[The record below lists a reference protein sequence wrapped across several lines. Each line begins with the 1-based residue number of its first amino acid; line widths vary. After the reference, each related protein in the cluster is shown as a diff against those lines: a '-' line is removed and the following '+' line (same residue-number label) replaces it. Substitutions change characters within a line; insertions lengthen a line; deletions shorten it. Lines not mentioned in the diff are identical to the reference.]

1 MLLILQGFAICSQTI
16 LTIVASFGRSSDI
29 ERSAAFF
36 TAVNTRHSGFNVY
49 ALQDFKSGTL
59 LVIILMMF
67 LAPAP
72 FVSIMESS
80 NKSKDF
86 ELVDNRLAHRFRRLK
101 RLQPNASSSSSSSR
115 GTGDRLLESE
125 EKSIDREHTIDF
137 RDTQTNRRLTSNYQ
151 YSARR
156 LSLRL
161 ARRASTD
168 THNLGPKFWSNTD
181 LCIWLQ
187 NTVGISYVSELAK
200 QRSLNGRSVAFM
212 EKIDWEELGATKVD
226 SAKIVAAWQT
236 EVRLQEQFE
245 DSDDD
250 EENARFR
257 LDTRLYL
264 MMKYPD
270 KEIPLRV
277 KLSSRMKAVWHGM
290 QQLIRG
296 AISPSMLRDILF
308 LWAIA
313 FIISLFESFDGAK
326 FSIRHHQNGTAIATD
341 DDSINDTS
349 IFYLIFELVSAF
361 GNVGLTLGSLKDS
374 SGSCFA
380 VDLTACSKVA
390 ILLVEVVGRTR
401 ELPHHVDCSLSL
413 KSKKQ
418 VEEYIAAETHNLD
431 SNRRREVSSNL
442 GKESDE
448 TFDHDE
454 ATIIESSAAFQ
465 ECACD

>member
-1 MLLILQGFAICSQTI
+1 M
-16 LTIVASFGRSSDI
+16 TIVASFGRSSDI

-36 TAVNTRHSGFNVY
+36 TAVNTRHSGFSVY

-101 RLQPNASSSSSSSR
+101 RFQPNASSSSSSSR
-115 GTGDRLLESE
+115 GIGVRLLEPE
-125 EKSIDREHTIDF
+125 EKGVDSEHTIDF
-137 RDTQTNRRLTSNYQ
+137 YERQTNQGLTSTCH

-156 LSLRL
+156 LSLHL
-161 ARRASTD
+161 ARHASTN
-168 THNLGPKFWSNTD
+168 TYNLGPKFWSNTD

-187 NTVGISYVSELAK
+187 NSLGMSYVSELAK
-200 QRSLNGRSVAFM
+200 QNSLNGRSVALM

-277 KLSSRMKAVWHGM
+277 KFTSRIKAVWHGM

-296 AISPSMLRDILF
+296 ALRPSMLRDILF
-308 LWAIA
+308 LWAMA

-326 FSIRHHQNGTAIATD
+326 FSIKHHQNGTAITTD
-341 DDSINDTS
+341 DDSINDTD

-380 VDLTACSKVA
+380 VDLTAASKVA

-413 KSKKQ
+413 NSKKYN
-418 VEEYIAAETHNLD
+418 EEYIAAETHNLD
-431 SNRRREVSSNL
+431 SNHRREVSSKI
-442 GKESDE
+442 GVESDE
-448 TFDHDE
+448 TFDYDE
-454 ATIIESSAAFQ
+454 AAIIENSTALQ
-465 ECACD
+465 ESACD